1 MVFLGVIAMA
11 ENNSAK
17 APDHIFTPDELVNK
31 LTDFTGALSKDQK
44 AAIDPSLLSSLE
56 DVSAGITQAYE
67 RISTLNQTV
76 ANLEKT
82 AEDYKSKI
90 AAYASEQADRM
101 AQSVQQDD
109 KDENAAAAAL
119 KIIESEDD

>member
-1 MVFLGVIAMA
+1 MG

-17 APDHIFTPDELVNK
+17 APDHIFTADELVK
-31 LTDFTGALSKDQK
+31 TLTDFTGALSKDQK
-44 AAIDPSLLSSLE
+44 AAIDPSRLSSLE
-56 DVSAGITQAYE
+56 DVAAGITQAFD
-67 RISTLNQTV
+67 RIATLNQTV
-76 ANLEKT
+76 TNLEKT
-82 AEDYKSKI
+82 TEDYKSKI

-109 KDENAAAAAL
+109 KDENAAASAL